1 MNFTTEN
8 IPMSEIE
15 RLILKDGDDIFDIYV
30 ESKNSAKIPA
40 SIEPLKREDSEYESY
55 GPKEDMIVHIN
66 KVHGIIRAYARYAIG
81 AFKNLGGA
89 EVEEITLKFGL
100 KIGGKTGIPILTEG
114 SAESNFEIQ
123 VKCKFSNSSDLQS

>member
-1 MNFTTEN
+1 
-8 IPMSEIE
+8 MSEIE
-15 RLILKDGDDIFDIYV
+15 RLILKDGEDTFDIYV
-30 ESKNSAKIPA
+30 ESKSPTKLPSSN
-40 SIEPLKREDSEYESY
+40 EPLKGEENEYESY
-55 GPKEDMIVHIN
+55 GPKEDLIVHMN
-66 KVHGIIRAYARYAIG
+66 KVHGTIRAYARYAIG

-123 VKCKFSNSSDLQS
+123 VKCKFSNSSDLQSY